1 MSPTPHQNTAT
12 ILLTP
17 EEDARLR
24 QTFKSRAQKCKE
36 TAGQPRQPTDAQEL
50 KKRVTGAS
58 LMADMATLTIESEKV
73 EVEEEA
79 IVAYAVGN
87 PYPPCTLPLQELKPM
102 RISELR
108 MGTHHRGR
116 VMSLRRVAPVARLR
130 LNSWTVVGDEEGG
143 VERLEVG
150 MHGQDLLDS
159 LPEGEVFR
167 VLEPWFTMSE
177 VERDEAT
184 IRIEHPSDLL
194 VVTEDGWDSEKTARE
209 CKEVGNTALREK
221 DLFLAHE
228 KYTQGLRIISKVKE
242 EVPVDGEKEDGM
254 IEKDL
259 FRNRAHVNLLLSR
272 FDAAKSD
279 ALSSLTGSETQKHK
293 ELDGKAFLRAGH
305 ASYSLWNFRE
315 AKKSFEEHARL
326 MYGNGDKESKAR
338 IQKAECRIQEEETG
352 IYDFKK
358 LKASLL
364 LSNSA
369 SGARIDAADFLQNVR
384 IGRSF
389 GRGRGLFAT
398 RDLKPG
404 DVVMVE
410 KAFCVVF
417 GQEEDALSAMTFDVR
432 DEMVRVFPAGLCKAV
447 VRKLHDNPSQV
458 GKVLDLYSDYQ
469 APELD
474 NGMSEGRRGWV
485 DMWQVHDIVA
495 RNAFGPGGSGDGGK
509 GRGENAGLWIVASYM
524 NHSCVPNAEKE
535 YIGDL
540 MVLRATR
547 EIKAGDEVMHTY
559 VQVDSDFEDRRKIL
573 LEVWGFVC
581 DCGLCAAEK
590 GDEESVREKR
600 RRLEREAEALMDEKG
615 GSRLAVMKIRKLGR
629 EIEGTYTG
637 KRWEGLPKLA
647 VERLKERME
656 KVIKR
661 Y

>member
-1 MSPTPHQNTAT
+1 
-12 ILLTP
+12 
-17 EEDARLR
+17 
-24 QTFKSRAQKCKE
+24 
-36 TAGQPRQPTDAQEL
+36 
-50 KKRVTGAS
+50 
-58 LMADMATLTIESEKV
+58 MADMATLTIQSEK
-73 EVEEEA
+73 VEEEA

-87 PYPPCTLPLQELKPM
+87 PYPPCALPFQELKSM
-102 RISELR
+102 RISELK

-116 VMSLRRVAPVARLR
+116 VMSLRRVAPVARLK

-150 MHGQDLLDS
+150 MHGQDLLDRI
-159 LPEGEVFR
+159 PEGEVFK

-177 VERDEAT
+177 VEQEEAT
-184 IRIEHPSDLL
+184 IRVEHPSDLL
-194 VVTEDGWDSEKTARE
+194 VVTEDGGDYEKTAIE
-209 CKEVGNTALREK
+209 CKEEGNTALRKK
-221 DLFLAHE
+221 DLRLAHE
-228 KYTQGLRIISKVKE
+228 KYTQGLEIISRGKE
-242 EVPVDGEKEDGM
+242 GVNGEKENDM
-254 IEKDL
+254 MEKDL

-279 ALSSLTGSETQKHK
+279 ALSSITSSQSQKHE
-293 ELDGKAFLRAGH
+293 ELDGKAFLRAGL
-305 ASYSLWNFRE
+305 ASYSLGNFRE
-315 AKKSFEEHARL
+315 AKKYFEEHARL
-326 MYGNGDKESKAR
+326 MGGDWDKEARAR
-338 IQKAECRIQEEETG
+338 IRKIACRIREEETG

-369 SGARIDAADFLQNVR
+369 SGARIDAASFLQNVR
-384 IGRSF
+384 IGQSS

-404 DVVMVE
+404 DVIMVE

-417 GQEEDALSAMTFDVR
+417 GQEENALSAMTFDVR

-447 VRKLHDNPSQV
+447 VRKLNDNPSQI

-469 APELD
+469 VPEID
-474 NGMSEGRRGWV
+474 NGMAEGRRWV
-485 DMWQVHDIVA
+485 DVWQVHDIVA
-495 RNAFGPGGSGDGGK
+495 RNAFGPGGSGDGEK
-509 GRGENAGLWIVASYM
+509 GRGWGSAGLWIVASYM

-559 VQVDSDFEDRRKIL
+559 VQVNSDFAGRGKSL

-581 DCGLCAAEK
+581 DCGLCVAER

>member
-1 MSPTPHQNTAT
+1 
-12 ILLTP
+12 
-17 EEDARLR
+17 
-24 QTFKSRAQKCKE
+24 
-36 TAGQPRQPTDAQEL
+36 
-50 KKRVTGAS
+50 
-58 LMADMATLTIESEKV
+58 MADMATLTIESE
-73 EVEEEA
+73 EEEA
-79 IVAYAVGN
+79 VVAYAVGT
-87 PYPPCTLPLQELKPM
+87 PYPPCTLPFQELKSM
-102 RISELR
+102 CISELK

-116 VMSLRRVAPVARLR
+116 VMSLRRAAPVARLR

-150 MHGQDLLDS
+150 MHGQDFLDR
-159 LPEGEVFR
+159 LPEGEVFK

-177 VERDEAT
+177 VEQDEAA
-184 IRIEHPSDLL
+184 IRVEQPSDLL
-194 VVTEDGWDSEKTARE
+194 IVTEDGWESEKTARE
-209 CKEVGNTALREK
+209 CKEEGNTALRKK
-221 DLFLAHE
+221 DLFLAHV
-228 KYTQGLRIISKVKE
+228 KYTQGLRIISRGKE
-242 EVPVDGEKEDGM
+242 GVNGEKEDSM
-254 IEKDL
+254 MEKDL
-259 FRNRAHVNLLLSR
+259 FRNRAHINLLLSR

-279 ALSSLTGSETQKHK
+279 ALSSLTGSKTQKHK
-293 ELDGKAFLRAGH
+293 ELDGKAVLRAGL
-305 ASYSLWNFRE
+305 ASYSLGNFRE
-315 AKKSFEEHARL
+315 AKKYFEEHARL
-326 MYGNGDKESKAR
+326 MGRDGDKEARAR
-338 IQKAECRIQEEETG
+338 ILKAQCRIQEEESG

-369 SGARIDAADFLQNVR
+369 SGARIDAASFLQNVR
-384 IGRSF
+384 IGQSF

-398 RDLKPG
+398 CDLKPG
-404 DVVMVE
+404 DVIMVE
-410 KAFCVVF
+410 KAFRVVF

-447 VRKLHDNPSQV
+447 VRKLNDNLSQI
-458 GKVLDLYSDYQ
+458 GKILDLYSDYH
-469 APELD
+469 APEVD
-474 NGMSEGRRGWV
+474 NGKAEGRRRWV
-485 DMWQVHDIVA
+485 DVWQVHDIVA

-509 GRGENAGLWIVASYM
+509 GRGGGSAGLWIVASYI

-559 VQVDSDFEDRRKIL
+559 VQVDSDFEGRRKSL

-581 DCGLCAAEK
+581 DCGLCVAERE
-590 GDEESVREKR
+590 DEESVREKR

-615 GSRLAVMKIRKLGR
+615 GSRLAVMKIRKLGM